1 MRRDFLRTLFSRMLA
16 TYLTVALGLVLLV
29 GVTVVALF
37 EGQIRFE
44 VEGQLARELTE
55 ICEALSAVHGG
66 DEAAAREGVRTLEIV
81 ARQSGGLVEAYGADG
96 SHETYYTEQKWAPAA
111 RLSLPEQERESLLG
125 TAAQEPALAYYG
137 ELLPFRTISQAAL
150 FYVDGA
156 AAGAAL
162 LHLDFSISE
171 RTLSAVWMEIA
182 LVLLVA
188 VLFSVIAVYYTTS
201 RMIRPFSEINAIVQR
216 YSKGDFNIRI
226 PVKGTD
232 EATQLAVSF
241 NNMAD
246 QLRDLEATRR
256 DFVSNVSHELRSPL
270 TSMRGFL
277 EAMQDGTIP
286 RSEYDKYIDVVLSET
301 RRMTTMVNDLL
312 DLARIESGRTALKLE
327 IFDINELIRRTLI
340 TFEARIYDQRM
351 EVEVK
356 FAQEQYFVEADS
368 AQISQVLRNII
379 DNAIKY
385 SPAGGRLRIATYAL
399 RREVYV
405 SIQDSGQ
412 GIPEEDVPHV
422 FERFYKVEKA
432 HTPTKQGGTGLGPVH
447 RQAHHRPA
455 RADHHAQEH
464 PRQGQQLHLYT
475 QTRAVAQPAQ
485 LRTGWRH
492 QEWNLTVSI
501 PFRANSSPGG
511 AALAAL
517 ASRSSC
523 CAPSSPRCSCSPSY
537 CAAAA
542 PAALPHRS
550 PPPRRL
556 RSSPA
561 SRSSRPCRP

>member
-16 TYLTVALGLVLLV
+16 TYLTVALGLVVLV

-37 EGQIRFE
+37 QSQIRFE
-44 VEGQLARELTE
+44 MEAVLSRELAA
-55 ICEALSAVHGG
+55 IAEACGGGQESETDGAQAEETLS
-66 DEAAAREGVRTLEIV
+66 LI
-81 ARQSGGLVEAYGADG
+81 ARQCGGLIQTYGADG
-96 SHETYYTEQKWAPAA
+96 SFSTYYEDAKWEAVA
-111 RLSLPEQERESLLG
+111 RQSATG
-125 TAAQEPALAYYG
+125 AAQEALFHVDGHEPALDYFG
-137 ELLPFRTISQAAL
+137 DDLSFPTISQSALVYEDGVAAMA
-150 FYVDGA
+150 V
-156 AAGAAL
+156 L
-162 LHLDFSISE
+162 LHLDYSISR
-171 RTLSAVWMEIA
+171 RTLSATWMEIL
-182 LVLLVA
+182 LVLFVA

-201 RMIRPFSEINAIVQR
+201 RMIRPFSEINDIVQR

-226 PVKGTD
+226 PIKGTD
-232 EATQLAVSF
+232 EATQLARSF

-246 QLRDLEATRR
+246 QLQDLEATRR

-277 EAMQDGTIP
+277 EAMQDGTIA
-286 RSEYDKYIDVVLSET
+286 RNEYDKYIDIVLSET
-301 RRMTTMVNDLL
+301 RRMTSMVNDLL

-340 TFEARIYDQRM
+340 TFEARIYDQKM

-432 HTPTKQGGTGLGPVH
+432 HTPTKQGGTGLGLSIVKRIIDQH
-447 RQAHHRPA
+447 GQTITLKSTRGKGSNFTFTLK
-455 RADHHAQEH
+455 RA
-464 PRQGQQLHLYT
+464 PSPNKR
-475 QTRAVAQPAQ
+475 QPAMD
-485 LRTGWRH
+485 
-492 QEWNLTVSI
+492 
-501 PFRANSSPGG
+501 GG
-511 AALAAL
+511 AK
-517 ASRSSC
+517 
-523 CAPSSPRCSCSPSY
+523 Y
-537 CAAAA
+537 GI
-542 PAALPHRS
+542 
-550 PPPRRL
+550 
-556 RSSPA
+556 
-561 SRSSRPCRP
+561 

>member
-29 GVTVVALF
+29 GVTFVALF

-432 HTPTKQGGTGLGPVH
+432 HTPTKQGGTGLGLSIVKRIIDQH
-447 RQAHHRPA
+447 GQTITLKSTRGKGSNFTFTLK
-455 RADHHAQEH
+455 RA
-464 PRQGQQLHLYT
+464 P
-475 QTRAVAQPAQ
+475 
-485 LRTGWRH
+485 
-492 QEWNLTVSI
+492 
-501 PFRANSSPGG
+501 SPNR
-511 AALAAL
+511 
-517 ASRSSC
+517 RSS
-523 CAPSSPRCSCSPSY
+523 
-537 CAAAA
+537 
-542 PAALPHRS
+542 ALDGGIKNGI
-550 PPPRRL
+550 
-556 RSSPA
+556 
-561 SRSSRPCRP
+561 

>member
-385 SPAGGRLRIATYAL
+385 SPAGGRLRIATYA
-399 RREVYV
+399 
-405 SIQDSGQ
+405 GQ

-432 HTPTKQGGTGLGPVH
+432 HTPTKQGGTGLGLSIVKRIIDQH
-447 RQAHHRPA
+447 GQTITLKSTRGKGSNFTFTLK
-455 RADHHAQEH
+455 RA
-464 PRQGQQLHLYT
+464 P
-475 QTRAVAQPAQ
+475 
-485 LRTGWRH
+485 
-492 QEWNLTVSI
+492 
-501 PFRANSSPGG
+501 SPNR
-511 AALAAL
+511 
-517 ASRSSC
+517 RSS
-523 CAPSSPRCSCSPSY
+523 
-537 CAAAA
+537 
-542 PAALPHRS
+542 ALDGGIKNGI
-550 PPPRRL
+550 
-556 RSSPA
+556 
-561 SRSSRPCRP
+561 